1 MILFSWWFLRL
12 VQVEGTVIIWSEIM
26 ENRRKPAPRAA
37 TLDINCDCKEYVV
50 DYLTKSFPVRL
61 MAVFTDENG
70 NARSEPMSDANG
82 APVLCRT
89 ALAARDR
96 MIEQLCALPP
106 IATALDAII
115 ERFGVDQV
123 AEVTGRTRRLIVG
136 RDGRQVLQSRS
147 PRANVAETR
156 DFMDGTKRIL
166 VFSDAGGTGRSYHA
180 DLAAKNQMRRVHFLL
195 EPGWRADAA
204 IQGLAVPTAPIR
216 RRPRCS
222 AR

>member
-1 MILFSWWFLRL
+1 
-12 VQVEGTVIIWSEIM
+12 M
-26 ENRRKPAPRAA
+26 ENRRKPAPPAA

-61 MAVFTDENG
+61 MSVFTDENG
-70 NARSEPMSDANG
+70 NARSEPMSDENG
-82 APVLCRT
+82 APVLCRS

-147 PRANVAETR
+147 PRANVIWPLW
-156 DFMDGTKRIL
+156 GQPL
-166 VFSDAGGTGRSYHA
+166 NLS
-180 DLAAKNQMRRVHFLL
+180 
-195 EPGWRADAA
+195 
-204 IQGLAVPTAPIR
+204 TA
-216 RRPRCS
+216 
-222 AR
+222 